1 MTVVVMDTKPIE
13 EKEERPVAAEKAKRA
28 ARRCGG
34 NCMRRR
40 RDRGTRGVTACGTYR
55 NVGMQGTFTNRCAS
69 RTVGREERRQASS
82 GRSATFGRVAGKRH
96 RNRVTLQDLDIG
108 AGGWEEENVAVQPDG
123 ELDDDAKARGEQR
136 ALSETNVHQRRPVVC
151 SLVMEHHQIKTEWG
165 IH

>member
-96 RNRVTLQDLDIG
+96 PNYPYH
-108 AGGWEEENVAVQPDG
+108 NVIMSCVSVYQ
-123 ELDDDAKARGEQR
+123 K
-136 ALSETNVHQRRPVVC
+136 ET
-151 SLVMEHHQIKTEWG
+151 
-165 IH
+165 